1 MVFLA
6 PQIVHVHS
14 NFHRLWDTTK
24 CWRLVVDPCRF
35 IRFTSNSTS
44 SFTMLQF
51 LGTHLPREVLFELEL
66 MLLQTHT
73 VYKVRG
79 KLSLGIFF
87 KTIFDHHAQVACGWS
102 GVNSADIRLC
112 PDIGQSPFPA
122 TAMLLVIII
131 VIIIRIVMMFVM
143 MMTIMI

>member
-1 MVFLA
+1 MCI
-6 PQIVHVHS
+6 QISIVCGTQPIAEDL
-14 NFHRLWDTTK
+14 LW
-24 CWRLVVDPCRF
+24 
-35 IRFTSNSTS
+35 IRAGSSVSQAIPTS

-87 KTIFDHHAQVACGWS
+87 KTIFDHHAQVACG
-102 GVNSADIRLC
+102 
-112 PDIGQSPFPA
+112 
-122 TAMLLVIII
+122 
-131 VIIIRIVMMFVM
+131 
-143 MMTIMI
+143 